1 MAALTSDSSVQTAMA
16 WALPQN
22 CFGLWV
28 QRCLEC
34 GCACPSMA
42 CIRQHAWN
50 CMVSFDIFLGH
61 HASANKNAREARHIH
76 PMHGG
81 SVHAEWSRAEP
92 RLQVF
97 AQHQALEL
105 SVMKISDLKVCI
117 FPLPITQNPSFHRV
131 SQSYDHALE
140 MASRAI
146 ATMCQVLDVHEG
158 PLLHAVISIARRFDV
173 SCGQLL
179 QCQINLGCQLEPV
192 VTDTPKHP
200 STLCEVFRAQSLCGT
215 VLISAATLLLCPFRG
230 TFDY

>member
-1 MAALTSDSSVQTAMA
+1 MTSDSSVQTAMA

-117 FPLPITQNPSFHRV
+117 FS
-131 SQSYDHALE
+131 SADH
-140 MASRAI
+140 SKS
-146 ATMCQVLDVHEG
+146 VFS
-158 PLLHAVISIARRFDV
+158 PSIAIVRSCPGDGISCYCHYVPSARRTRRASLTCSHFHCQAVRRFLWATAAVPNKPGMPAGACRHRHSQAPLDLV
-173 SCGQLL
+173 RSVPGP
-179 QCQINLGCQLEPV
+179 ISV
-192 VTDTPKHP
+192 A
-200 STLCEVFRAQSLCGT
+200 LC
-215 VLISAATLLLCPFRG
+215 
-230 TFDY
+230 